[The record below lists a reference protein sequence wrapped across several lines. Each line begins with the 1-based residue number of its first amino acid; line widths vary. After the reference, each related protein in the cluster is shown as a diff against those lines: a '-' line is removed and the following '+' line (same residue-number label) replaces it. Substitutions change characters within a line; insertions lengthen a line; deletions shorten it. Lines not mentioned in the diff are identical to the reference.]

1 MLDVECFPNFV
12 KFHRPTLLLGEI
24 RESLSMAFTAI
35 WSHKLRSALTLLGVL
50 IGVFSIIVVMTA
62 MRVLE
67 RNVEDNLSQLG
78 SQTFAIQK
86 WPQTQFGSNY
96 DWLKFWRRPN
106 ITFQQGR
113 DVEERTTPNPGGV
126 QDLGNA
132 VGQGQA
138 IANRATLAA
147 AVGVEGTFWGGQ
159 ISTRYA
165 KTAPNVQLLGDTP
178 GSFQTR
184 NWIID
189 EGRIFDESDVENARS
204 VCVLGS
210 ALAKTI
216 FPFGSALGQQIKI
229 NGINY
234 AVVGVLAPKGGSV
247 GGNQDNFA
255 VVPLTTAL
263 HRYGL
268 RWNGLTI
275 LIQARSSAVYADCE
289 EQVRG
294 ILRDI
299 RKVRPG
305 DPDDFELYSN
315 DSLIEQFK
323 TFTRAV
329 RIGVAVVSSIAL
341 LAAGVGIMNIMLVS
355 VTERTREIGV
365 RRAVGAKRRN
375 IMAQFI
381 MEAVVLCEVGG
392 VVGVVF
398 GILGGNV
405 LAWFMK
411 VPPAIPVDWIALGLL
426 LCSVVGIAFGTYPA
440 WKAANLDPIESLR
453 YE

>member
-1 MLDVECFPNFV
+1 M
-12 KFHRPTLLLGEI
+12 KFHRPTLLMGEI
-24 RESLSMAFTAI
+24 RESFSMAMNAITA
-35 WSHKLRSALTLLGVL
+35 HLLRSALTLLGVL

-67 RNVEDNLSQLG
+67 RNVENNLAQLG
-78 SQTFAIQK
+78 SQTFAIQQF
-86 WPQTQFGSNY
+86 PQVQFGNNS
-96 DWLKFWRRPN
+96 DWEKYWRRKD
-106 ITFQQGR
+106 ITI
-113 DVEERTTPNPGGV
+113 E
-126 QDLGNA
+126 
-132 VGQGQA
+132 QGQA
-138 IANRATLAA
+138 VAQKATLAA

-178 GSFQTR
+178 GSFEAH

-189 EGRIFDESDVENARS
+189 EGRLFDDSDVDNERS

-210 ALAKTI
+210 ALAKTVY
-216 FPFGSALGQQIKI
+216 PFGSALGQQLKI
-229 NGINY
+229 NGLNY

-255 VVPLTTAL
+255 VIPLTTAL

-268 RWNGLTI
+268 RWRGLSI
-275 LIQARSSAVYADCE
+275 MVQARSSADYADCE

-294 ILRDI
+294 ILRDA

-305 DPDDFELYSN
+305 APDDFELFSN
-315 DSLIEQFK
+315 DSLIDQFK

-329 RIGVAVVSSIAL
+329 RIGVTVVSSIAL

-365 RRAVGAKRRN
+365 RRAIGAKRRN

-381 MEAVVLCEVGG
+381 MEAIVLCEVGG
-392 VVGVVF
+392 VIGVVL

-405 LAWFMK
+405 LAWVMK
-411 VPPAIPVDWIALGLL
+411 VPPAVPVDWIALGLV
-426 LCSVVGIAFGTYPA
+426 LCSVVGIVFGTYPA

>member
-1 MLDVECFPNFV
+1 M
-12 KFHRPTLLLGEI
+12 KFHRPTLLLGEL
-24 RESLSMAFTAI
+24 RESISMAFAAI
-35 WSHKLRSALTLLGVL
+35 MAHTLRSALTLLGVL

-67 RNVEDNLSQLG
+67 RNIESNLSQLG

-86 WPQTQFGSNY
+86 WPQVQFGNGS
-96 DWLKFWRRPN
+96 DWEKYWRRKD
-106 ITFQQGR
+106 ITIEHGLTVAQK
-113 DVEERTTPNPGGV
+113 
-126 QDLGNA
+126 
-132 VGQGQA
+132 
-138 IANRATLAA
+138 ATLAA

-178 GSFQTR
+178 GGFTAH
-184 NWIID
+184 NWIIE
-189 EGRIFDESDVENARS
+189 EGRLFDDSDVDNARS

-210 ALAKTI
+210 ALAKTV
-216 FPFGSALGQQIKI
+216 FPFGSALGQQLKI

-234 AVVGVLAPKGGSV
+234 AVVGVLASKGGSL

-268 RWNGLTI
+268 RWRGLSI
-275 LIQARSSAVYADCE
+275 MVQARSSADYADCE

-294 ILRDI
+294 ILRAA
-299 RKVRPG
+299 RKVHPG
-305 DPDDFELYSN
+305 EPDDFELYSN
-315 DSLIEQFK
+315 DSLIDQFK

-329 RIGVAVVSSIAL
+329 RIGVTVVSSIAL

-365 RRAVGAKRRN
+365 RRAIGAKRRN

-381 MEAVVLCEVGG
+381 MEAIVLCEVGG
-392 VVGVVF
+392 VIGVGF
-398 GILGGNV
+398 GILGGNI
-405 LAWFMK
+405 LAWVMK
-411 VPPAIPVDWIALGLL
+411 VPPAIPVDWIVLGLV
-426 LCSVVGIAFGTYPA
+426 LCSIVGIVFGTYPA

>member
-1 MLDVECFPNFV
+1 MRLH
-12 KFHRPTLLLGEI
+12 KPTLLLAEV
-24 RESLSMAFTAI
+24 RESFNMAMNAI
-35 WSHKLRSALTLLGVL
+35 MAHTLRSALTLLGVL

-67 RNVEDNLSQLG
+67 RNIENNLAQLG

-86 WPQTQFGSNY
+86 MPQVQFGNGS
-96 DWLKFWRRPN
+96 DWEKYWRRKD
-106 ITFQQGR
+106 ISI
-113 DVEERTTPNPGGV
+113 E
-126 QDLGNA
+126 
-132 VGQGQA
+132 QGQTVA
-138 IANRATLAA
+138 QKATLAA
-147 AVGVEGTFWGGQ
+147 AVGIEGTFWGGQ
-159 ISTRYA
+159 ITTRYA

-178 GSFQTR
+178 GCFSAH
-184 NWIID
+184 NWLAD
-189 EGRIFDESDVENARS
+189 EGRLFDDSDVDSARS

-210 ALAKTI
+210 ALAKTL
-216 FPFGSALGQQIKI
+216 FPFGSGLGQEIKI
-229 NGINY
+229 NGIDY
-234 AVVGVLAPKGGSV
+234 AVVGVLEPKGGSV

-255 VVPLTTAL
+255 VIPLTTAL

-268 RWNGLTI
+268 RWNGLSI
-275 LIQARSSAVYADCE
+275 MVQARSAANYVDCE

-294 ILRDI
+294 ILRDA

-315 DSLIEQFK
+315 DSLIDQFK

-329 RIGVAVVSSIAL
+329 RIGVTVVSSIAL
-341 LAAGVGIMNIMLVS
+341 LAAGIGIMNIMLVS

-365 RRAVGAKRRN
+365 RRAIGAKRRN
-375 IMAQFI
+375 IMTQFI
-381 MEAVVLCEVGG
+381 MEAIVLCEVGG
-392 VVGVVF
+392 VLGVVL
-398 GILGGNV
+398 GVLGGNA

-411 VPPAIPVDWIALGLL
+411 VPPEIPIDWIVLGLL
-426 LCSVVGIAFGTYPA
+426 ICSVVGIVFGTYPA

>member
-1 MLDVECFPNFV
+1 MKNRRL
-12 KFHRPTLLLGEI
+12 TLLFGEL
-24 RESLSMAFTAI
+24 RESLSMALNAITA
-35 WSHKLRSALTLLGVL
+35 HLLRSALTLLGVL

-67 RNVEDNLSQLG
+67 RSVENNLSQLG

-86 WPQTQFGSNY
+86 FPAVQFGNSY
-96 DWLKFWRRPN
+96 DWEKYWRRKN
-106 ITFQQGR
+106 ITFEQGR
-113 DVEERTTPNPGGV
+113 DVEEKATPNNAGV
-126 QDLGNA
+126 QGLGDA
-132 VGQGQA
+132 VEQGQA
-138 IANRATLAA
+138 VAERATLAA

-159 ISTRYA
+159 ITTRYA

-178 GSFQTR
+178 GSFQAH

-189 EGRIFDESDVENARS
+189 EGRIFDDSDVDNARS

-210 ALAKTI
+210 ALAKTAY
-216 FPFGSALGQQIKI
+216 PFGSALGQQLKI

-255 VVPLTTAL
+255 VIPLTTAL

-268 RWNGLTI
+268 RWNGLSI
-275 LIQARSSAVYADCE
+275 MVQARSSAVYADCE

-294 ILRDI
+294 ILRDV

-305 DPDDFELYSN
+305 DPDDFELFSN
-315 DSLIEQFK
+315 DSLIDQFK

-329 RIGVAVVSSIAL
+329 RIGVTVVSSIAL

-365 RRAVGAKRRN
+365 RRAIGAKRRN

-392 VVGVVF
+392 VIGVVL

-411 VPPAIPVDWIALGLL
+411 VPPAVPVDWIVLGLL
-426 LCSVVGIAFGTYPA
+426 LCSVVGIVFGTYPA

>member
-1 MLDVECFPNFV
+1 M
-12 KFHRPTLLLGEI
+12 KMRRITLLIGEL
-24 RESLSMAFTAI
+24 RESVSMAFTAI
-35 WSHKLRSALTLLGVL
+35 LTHLLRSALTLLGVM

-67 RNVEDNLSQLG
+67 SNVENNLAQLG

-86 WPQTQFGSNY
+86 WPQVQFGNNY
-96 DWLKFWRRPN
+96 DWQKYWRRPN

-113 DVEERTTPNPGGV
+113 DVEDKAAASTSGV
-126 QDLGNA
+126 QDLGDA
-132 VGQGQA
+132 LGQGRA
-138 IANRATLAA
+138 VTERATLAA

-178 GSFQTR
+178 GSFQAH
-184 NWIID
+184 NWLID
-189 EGRIFDESDVENARS
+189 EGRIFDDSDVENSRS

-210 ALAKTI
+210 ALAQTL
-216 FPFGSALGQQIKI
+216 FPFSSALGQKIKI
-229 NGINY
+229 NGVNY
-234 AVVGVLAPKGGSV
+234 AVVGVLAPKGGSL

-268 RWNGLTI
+268 RWNGLSI
-275 LIQARSSAVYADCE
+275 MVQARSSAAYADCE

-365 RRAVGAKRRN
+365 RRAIGAKKRN
-375 IMAQFI
+375 IMAQFVL
-381 MEAVVLCEVGG
+381 EAITLCEVGG
-392 VVGVVF
+392 VVGVVL
-398 GILGGNV
+398 GILGGNI
-405 LAWFMK
+405 LAWVMK
-411 VPPAIPVDWIALGLL
+411 VPPAIPVDWIVLGLV
-426 LCSVVGIAFGTYPA
+426 LCSVVGIVFGTYPA

>member
-1 MLDVECFPNFV
+1 M
-12 KFHRPTLLLGEI
+12 KFHRPTLLIGEM
-24 RESLSMAFTAI
+24 RESLSMAMNAI
-35 WSHKLRSALTLLGVL
+35 MAHPLRSALTLLGVL

-67 RNVEDNLSQLG
+67 RNIEDHLSELG
-78 SQTFAIQK
+78 SQTFAIQQF
-86 WPQTQFGSNY
+86 PQVQFGNSS
-96 DWLKFWRRPN
+96 DWEKYWRRKN
-106 ITFQQGR
+106 ITI
-113 DVEERTTPNPGGV
+113 D
-126 QDLGNA
+126 
-132 VGQGQA
+132 QGQTVA
-138 IANRATLAA
+138 EKATLAA
-147 AVGVEGTFWGGQ
+147 AVGIEGTFWGGQ

-178 GSFQTR
+178 GSFPAHD
-184 NWIID
+184 WIVD
-189 EGRIFDESDVENARS
+189 EGRLFDDSDVDNERS

-210 ALAKTI
+210 ALANTVY
-216 FPFGSALGQQIKI
+216 PFGSALGQQIKI

-255 VVPLTTAL
+255 VIPLTTAL

-268 RWNGLTI
+268 RWRGLSI
-275 LIQARSSAVYADCE
+275 MVQARSSADYADCE

-294 ILRDI
+294 ILRDA
-299 RKVRPG
+299 RKVHPG

-315 DSLIEQFK
+315 DSLIDQFK

-329 RIGVAVVSSIAL
+329 RIGVTVVSSIAL

-365 RRAVGAKRRN
+365 RRAIGAKRRN

-392 VVGVVF
+392 VIGVVL

-411 VPPAIPVDWIALGLL
+411 VPPAVPVDWIVLGLV
-426 LCSVVGIAFGTYPA
+426 LCSVVGIVFGTYPA

>member
-1 MLDVECFPNFV
+1 M
-12 KFHRPTLLLGEI
+12 KFFRLTLFLGEI
-24 RESLSMAFTAI
+24 RESFSMAFNAI
-35 WSHKLRSALTLLGVL
+35 MSHLLRSALTLLGVL

-67 RNVEDNLSQLG
+67 NNIEEHLSQLG
-78 SQTFAIQK
+78 SQTFAVQK
-86 WPQTQFGSNY
+86 MPQVQFGNNS
-96 DWLKFWRRPN
+96 DWEKYWRRKN
-106 ITFQQGR
+106 ITY
-113 DVEERTTPNPGGV
+113 E
-126 QDLGNA
+126 
-132 VGQGQA
+132 QGQDVA
-138 IANRATLAA
+138 EKATLAG
-147 AVGVEGTFWGGQ
+147 AVGIEGTFWGGQ

-165 KTAPNVQLLGDTP
+165 KTAPNVQLFGDTP
-178 GSFQTR
+178 GSFPAH

-189 EGRIFDESDVENARS
+189 EGRIFDDSDVDNGRS

-210 ALAKTI
+210 ALAKTAY
-216 FPFGSALGQQIKI
+216 PFGSALGEQIKI

-234 AVVGVLAPKGGSV
+234 AVVGVLAPQGGSL

-268 RWNGLTI
+268 RWNGLSI
-275 LIQARSSAVYADCE
+275 LVQSRSAADYADCE

-294 ILRDI
+294 ILRAA

-305 DPDDFELYSN
+305 EPDDFELYSN

-323 TFTRAV
+323 SFTRAV

-355 VTERTREIGV
+355 VTERTREIGI
-365 RRAVGAKRRN
+365 RRAIGAKKRN
-375 IMAQFI
+375 IMVQFI
-381 MEAVVLCEVGG
+381 LEAIMLCELGG
-392 VVGVVF
+392 IAGVILGV
-398 GILGGNV
+398 LGGNATAYF
-405 LAWFMK
+405 LK
-411 VPPAIPVDWIALGLL
+411 LPPVVPVDWVVLGLVI
-426 LCSVVGIAFGTYPA
+426 CSTVGIVFGTYPA

>member
-1 MLDVECFPNFV
+1 MTRRD
-12 KFHRPTLLLGEI
+12 PTLLLAEL
-24 RESLSMAFTAI
+24 RESVSMAFAAI
-35 WSHKLRSALTLLGVL
+35 LAHLLRSALTLLGVM

-67 RNVEDNLSQLG
+67 NNVENNLAQLG

-86 WPQTQFGSNY
+86 YPAVQFGNSS
-96 DWLKFWRRPN
+96 DWEKYWRRKN
-106 ITFQQGR
+106 ITFEQGR
-113 DVEERTTPNPGGV
+113 DVEEKATSENAGG

-132 VGQGQA
+132 IAQGRA
-138 IANRATLAA
+138 VAERATLAA

-159 ISTRYA
+159 ITTRYA

-178 GSFQTR
+178 GSFSAH
-184 NWIID
+184 NWLIE
-189 EGRIFDESDVENARS
+189 EGRIFDESDVDNARS

-210 ALAKTI
+210 ALAKTA
-216 FPFGSALGQQIKI
+216 FPFGTALGEQIKI

-268 RWNGLTI
+268 RWNGLSI
-275 LIQARSSAVYADCE
+275 LVQARSSAVYADCE

-294 ILRDI
+294 ILRNI

-329 RIGVAVVSSIAL
+329 RIGVMVVSSIAL

-355 VTERTREIGV
+355 VTERTREIGI
-365 RRAVGAKRRN
+365 RRAIGAKKRN
-375 IMAQFI
+375 IMTQFVL
-381 MEAVVLCEVGG
+381 EAVVLCEVGG
-392 VVGVVF
+392 VVGVFF
-398 GILGGNV
+398 GILGGNI
-405 LAWFMK
+405 LAWVMK
-411 VPPAIPVDWIALGLL
+411 VPPAIPVDWIVLGLV
-426 LCSVVGIAFGTYPA
+426 LCSIVGIVFGTYPA

>member
-1 MLDVECFPNFV
+1 
-12 KFHRPTLLLGEI
+12 LLGEF
-24 RESLSMAFTAI
+24 RESFSMAMSAITA
-35 WSHKLRSALTLLGVL
+35 HLLRSALTLLGVL

-67 RNVEDNLSQLG
+67 RSIENNLSQLG

-86 WPQTQFGSNY
+86 WPQVQFGSSY
-96 DWLKFWRRPN
+96 DWEKLWRRPN
-106 ITFQQGR
+106 ITFKQGR
-113 DVEERTTPNPGGV
+113 DVEERTTPNIAGV

-132 VGQGQA
+132 LGQGQV
-138 IANRATLAA
+138 IAERASLAG

-178 GSFQTR
+178 GSFPAH

-189 EGRIFDESDVENARS
+189 EGRTFDESDVENARS

-210 ALAKTI
+210 ALAKTA
-216 FPFGSALGQQIKI
+216 FPFGSALGEQIKI

-234 AVVGVLAPKGGSV
+234 AVVGVLASKGGSI

-255 VVPLTTAL
+255 VIPLTTAL

-275 LIQARSSAVYADCE
+275 LVQARNSAVYADCE

-323 TFTRAV
+323 SFTRAV

-341 LAAGVGIMNIMLVS
+341 IAAGVGIMNIMLVS

-365 RRAVGAKRRN
+365 RRAVGAKKRN
-375 IMAQFI
+375 IMGQFI
-381 MEAVVLCEVGG
+381 LEAVVLCEVGG
-392 VVGVVF
+392 VVGVVA
-398 GILGGNV
+398 GILGGNT

-411 VPPAIPVDWIALGLL
+411 VPPAIPVDWIVLGLL
-426 LCSVVGIAFGTYPA
+426 LCSVVGIVFGTYPA

>member
-1 MLDVECFPNFV
+1 M
-12 KFHRPTLLLGEI
+12 KFHRPTLLLGEL
-24 RESLSMAFTAI
+24 RESISMAFTAI
-35 WSHKLRSALTLLGVL
+35 WAHKLRSALTLLGVL

-67 RNVEDNLSQLG
+67 RNIENNLSQLG
-78 SQTFAIQK
+78 SQTFAIQQF
-86 WPQTQFGSNY
+86 PQVQFGNSS
-96 DWLKFWRRPN
+96 DWEKYWRRKD
-106 ITFQQGR
+106 ITIEQGKT
-113 DVEERTTPNPGGV
+113 VA
-126 QDLGNA
+126 QK
-132 VGQGQA
+132 
-138 IANRATLAA
+138 ATLAA

-159 ISTRYA
+159 ITTRYA

-178 GSFQTR
+178 GSFAAHA
-184 NWIID
+184 WMVD
-189 EGRIFDESDVENARS
+189 EGRLFDDSDVDNERS

-210 ALAKTI
+210 ALAKTV

-255 VVPLTTAL
+255 VIPLTTAL

-268 RWNGLTI
+268 RWRGLSI
-275 LIQARSSAVYADCE
+275 MVQARSTADYADCE

-294 ILRDI
+294 IMRDA
-299 RKVRPG
+299 RKVHPG
-305 DPDDFELYSN
+305 DPDDFELFSN
-315 DSLIEQFK
+315 DSLIDQFK

-329 RIGVAVVSSIAL
+329 RIGVTVVSSIAL

-365 RRAVGAKRRN
+365 RRAIGAKRRN
-375 IMAQFI
+375 IMGQFI

-392 VVGVVF
+392 VIGVVF
-398 GILGGNV
+398 GILGGNI

-411 VPPAIPVDWIALGLL
+411 VPPAVPVDWIVLGLV
-426 LCSVVGIAFGTYPA
+426 LCSVVGIVFGTYPA

>member
-1 MLDVECFPNFV
+1 M
-12 KFHRPTLLLGEI
+12 KFHRPTLLLGEM
-24 RESLSMAFTAI
+24 RESLSMAMNAI
-35 WSHKLRSALTLLGVL
+35 MAHPLRSALTLLGVL

-67 RNVEDNLSQLG
+67 RNVENNLAQLG

-86 WPQTQFGSNY
+86 FPQVQFGNGS
-96 DWLKFWRRPN
+96 DWEKYWRRKD
-106 ITFQQGR
+106 ITI
-113 DVEERTTPNPGGV
+113 E
-126 QDLGNA
+126 
-132 VGQGQA
+132 QGQTVA
-138 IANRATLAA
+138 AKATLAA

-178 GSFQTR
+178 GGFEAH

-189 EGRIFDESDVENARS
+189 EGRLFDDSDVDNERS

-210 ALAKTI
+210 ALAKTVY
-216 FPFGSALGQQIKI
+216 PFGSALDQQLKI

-234 AVVGVLAPKGGSV
+234 AIVGVLESKGGSL

-268 RWNGLTI
+268 RWNGLSI
-275 LIQARSSAVYADCE
+275 MVQARSSADYADCE

-294 ILRDI
+294 VLRDA

-315 DSLIEQFK
+315 DSLIDQFK

-329 RIGVAVVSSIAL
+329 RIGVTVVSSIAL
-341 LAAGVGIMNIMLVS
+341 L
-355 VTERTREIGV
+355 R
-365 RRAVGAKRRN
+365 
-375 IMAQFI
+375 
-381 MEAVVLCEVGG
+381 
-392 VVGVVF
+392 
-398 GILGGNV
+398 
-405 LAWFMK
+405 
-411 VPPAIPVDWIALGLL
+411 
-426 LCSVVGIAFGTYPA
+426 
-440 WKAANLDPIESLR
+440 
-453 YE
+453 

>member
-1 MLDVECFPNFV
+1 M
-12 KFHRPTLLLGEI
+12 KFHRPTLLIGEI
-24 RESLSMAFTAI
+24 RESFSMAMNAITA
-35 WSHKLRSALTLLGVL
+35 HLLRSALTLLGVL

-67 RNVEDNLSQLG
+67 RNVEDNLSELG

-86 WPQTQFGSNY
+86 WPQVQFGNGS
-96 DWLKFWRRPN
+96 DWEKYWRRKD
-106 ITFQQGR
+106 ITI
-113 DVEERTTPNPGGV
+113 E
-126 QDLGNA
+126 
-132 VGQGQA
+132 QGQTVA
-138 IANRATLAA
+138 EKATLAA
-147 AVGVEGTFWGGQ
+147 AVGVEGTFFSGQ
-159 ISTRYA
+159 ITTRYA

-178 GSFQTR
+178 GGFEAH
-184 NWIID
+184 NWLID
-189 EGRIFDESDVENARS
+189 EGRLFDDSDVENERS
-204 VCVLGS
+204 VCVLGA
-210 ALAKTI
+210 ALAKTV
-216 FPFGSALGQQIKI
+216 FPFGSALGQQLKI

-234 AVVGVLAPKGGSV
+234 AIVGVLAPKGGSV

-255 VVPLTTAL
+255 VIPLTTAL

-268 RWNGLTI
+268 RWRGLSI
-275 LIQARSSAVYADCE
+275 MVQARGSSVYADCE

-294 ILRDI
+294 ILRDA
-299 RKVRPG
+299 RKVHPG
-305 DPDDFELYSN
+305 DPDDFELFSN

-329 RIGVAVVSSIAL
+329 RIGVTVVSSIAL

-365 RRAVGAKRRN
+365 RRAIGAKRRN

-381 MEAVVLCEVGG
+381 LEAVVLCEVGG
-392 VVGVVF
+392 VIGVVL

-411 VPPAIPVDWIALGLL
+411 VPPAVPVDWIVLGLV
-426 LCSVVGIAFGTYPA
+426 LCSVVGIVFGTYPA

>member
-1 MLDVECFPNFV
+1 M
-12 KFHRPTLLLGEI
+12 KFHRPTLLLGEM
-24 RESLSMAFTAI
+24 RESLSMAMNAI
-35 WSHKLRSALTLLGVL
+35 MAHMLRSALTLLGVL

-67 RNVEDNLSQLG
+67 RSIENNLSQLG

-86 WPQTQFGSNY
+86 FPAVQFGNSY
-96 DWLKFWRRPN
+96 DWEKYWRRKN
-106 ITFQQGR
+106 ITFEQGR
-113 DVEERTTPNPGGV
+113 DVEERTTPNNAGV
-126 QDLGNA
+126 QDLGDALEQGHA
-132 VGQGQA
+132 VA
-138 IANRATLAA
+138 ERATLAA
-147 AVGVEGTFWGGQ
+147 AVGVEGTFWAGQ
-159 ISTRYA
+159 VSTRYA

-178 GSFQTR
+178 GSFPAH
-184 NWIID
+184 NWTID
-189 EGRIFDESDVENARS
+189 EGCLFDDSDVDNARS

-210 ALAKTI
+210 ALAKTA
-216 FPFGSALGQQIKI
+216 FPFGSALGEQIKI

-234 AVVGVLAPKGGSV
+234 AVGGVLAPKGGSL

-255 VVPLTTAL
+255 VIPLTTAL

-268 RWNGLTI
+268 RWNGLSI
-275 LIQARSSAVYADCE
+275 LVQARNSAVYADCE

-294 ILRDI
+294 ILRDV

-315 DSLIEQFK
+315 DSLIGQFK

-329 RIGVAVVSSIAL
+329 RIGVTVVSSIAL

-365 RRAVGAKRRN
+365 RRAIGAKRRN

-392 VVGVVF
+392 VIGVVL
-398 GILGGNV
+398 GILGGNI

-411 VPPAIPVDWIALGLL
+411 VPPAIPVDWIVLGLV
-426 LCSVVGIAFGTYPA
+426 LCSVVGIVFGTYPA

>member
-1 MLDVECFPNFV
+1 MVTREKKSGLDRVSP
-12 KFHRPTLLLGEI
+12 HRMGSLLLGEL
-24 RESLSMAFTAI
+24 RESLSMALTAI
-35 WSHKLRSALTLLGVL
+35 AAHKLRSALTLLGVL

-67 RNVEDNLSQLG
+67 RNIEDNLSELG

-86 WPQTQFGSNY
+86 WPQVQFGNGS
-96 DWLKFWRRPN
+96 DWEKYWRRKD
-106 ITFQQGR
+106 ITI
-113 DVEERTTPNPGGV
+113 E
-126 QDLGNA
+126 
-132 VGQGQA
+132 QGQTVA
-138 IANRATLAA
+138 EKATLAA

-178 GSFQTR
+178 GSFPAH
-184 NWIID
+184 NWIVD
-189 EGRIFDESDVENARS
+189 EGRLFDDSDVDNARS

-210 ALAKTI
+210 ALAKTV
-216 FPFGSALGQQIKI
+216 FPFGSALGQQLKI

-234 AVVGVLAPKGGSV
+234 AIVGVLAPKGGSV

-255 VVPLTTAL
+255 VIPLTTAL

-268 RWNGLTI
+268 RWRGLSI
-275 LIQARSSAVYADCE
+275 MVQARSSAVYADCE

-294 ILRDI
+294 ILRDA
-299 RKVRPG
+299 RKVQPG
-305 DPDDFELYSN
+305 DPDDFELFSN
-315 DSLIEQFK
+315 DSLIDQFK

-329 RIGVAVVSSIAL
+329 RIGVTVVSSIAL

-365 RRAVGAKRRN
+365 RRAIGAKRRN

-392 VVGVVF
+392 VIGVVL

-411 VPPAIPVDWIALGLL
+411 VPPAIPVDWIVLGLV
-426 LCSVVGIAFGTYPA
+426 LCSVVGIVFGTYPA